1 MFRNSI
7 LIEFLTFV
15 AFYVILKALLQFLN
29 IEARR
34 NGWTIPAGVSGLL
47 A

>member
-1 MFRNSI
+1 MHGI
-7 LIEFLTFV
+7 GLVEFAVFTLY
-15 AFYVILKALLQFLN
+15 YVILKALIQFIN

-34 NGWTIPAGVSGLL
+34 NGFDIPAGVSGLL

>member
-1 MFRNSI
+1 VHIGF
-7 LIEFLTFV
+7 EGFLVF
-15 AFYVILKALLQFLN
+15 ALYYVILKGLLQFIN

-34 NGWTIPAGVSGLL
+34 NGWHVPAGVSGLF

>member
-1 MFRNSI
+1 MHVG
-7 LIEFLTFV
+7 LE
-15 AFYVILKALLQFLN
+15 AFIVFALYYVILKAGVQLLN

-34 NGWTIPAGVSGLL
+34 NGWTSLAGVSGLL

>member
-1 MFRNSI
+1 MHVHI
-7 LIEFLTFV
+7 GFLELVTF
-15 AFYVILKALLQFLN
+15 ALYYVILKAALLFAN

-34 NGWTIPAGVSGLL
+34 NGWTTLAGVTGYL

>member
-1 MFRNSI
+1 MHLHI
-7 LIEFLTFV
+7 GLVEFLIFGL
-15 AFYVILKALLQFLN
+15 YLIIWKGILHFLN

-34 NGWTIPAGVSGLL
+34 SGSTTVAGVTGLL

>member
-1 MFRNSI
+1 MHIGF
-7 LIEFLTFV
+7 EGFV
-15 AFYVILKALLQFLN
+15 VFALYYVILKAVLQFIN

-34 NGWTIPAGVSGLL
+34 NAWHVPAGVSGLL